1 VGTTGTARSDARR
14 HELGREGQM
23 TDPTTVTPVLT
34 ADFGIEAGSGGRMP
48 VYVHLIDHKGTRI
61 LVDTGIKDQH
71 PALFDMDPRLRA
83 WTEEV
88 DLASIDV
95 VVNTHLHA
103 DHCGGNYLFESRP
116 VYVQRRELDDA
127 LSLEDYTLHEWV
139 EAPGVR
145 YTALD
150 GETELVPGI
159 RLLPAPGHTDGSQ
172 IVVVDSGEQRLV
184 IAGDTAVWFGEL
196 DEPTTEGQRLIA
208 TLRPDAVWLSH
219 EHLPWKPST

>member
-1 VGTTGTARSDARR
+1 
-14 HELGREGQM
+14 M
-23 TDPTTVTPVLT
+23 TERATVTPVLT

-48 VYVHLIDHKGTRI
+48 VYVHLIDHGGTRI

-71 PALFDMDPRLRA
+71 PALSDMDPRLRA

-88 DLASIDV
+88 DLASIDI

-103 DHCGGNYLFESRP
+103 DHCGGNHLFAKHP
-116 VYVQRRELDDA
+116 VYVQRRELADA
-127 LSLEDYTLHEWV
+127 LSVEDYTLHEWV
-139 EAPGVR
+139 EAPGVS

-150 GETELVPGI
+150 GETEVVPGI

-172 IVVVDSGEQRLV
+172 IVVVDSGKQRLV

-196 DEPTTEGQRLIA
+196 DEPTTEGQKLIT

-219 EHLPWKPST
+219 EHLVWKPST

>member
-1 VGTTGTARSDARR
+1 
-14 HELGREGQM
+14 M
-23 TDPTTVTPVLT
+23 TERTTVTPVLT

-48 VYVHLIDHKGTRI
+48 VYVHVIDHEGTRI

-71 PALFDMDPRLRA
+71 PALSDMDPRLRA

-88 DLASIDV
+88 DLTSIDI

-103 DHCGGNYLFESRP
+103 DHCGGNHLFASRP

-145 YTALD
+145 YTAVD
-150 GETELVPGI
+150 GETQVVPGI

-196 DEPTTEGQRLIA
+196 DEPTTQGQRLIT
-208 TLRPDAVWLSH
+208 TLLPDAVWLSH
-219 EHLPWKPST
+219 EHLPWRPST

>member
-1 VGTTGTARSDARR
+1 
-14 HELGREGQM
+14 M
-23 TDPTTVTPVLT
+23 TPLLT

-48 VYVHLIDHKGTRI
+48 VYVHLIDHEGTRI
-61 LVDTGIKDQH
+61 LVDTGIKDRH
-71 PALFDMDPRLRA
+71 PALLDMDPRLRA
-83 WTEEV
+83 WTEGFELASV
-88 DLASIDV
+88 DL

-103 DHCGGNYLFESRP
+103 DHCGGNHLFASRP

-127 LSLEDYTLHEWV
+127 LSLDDYTLREWV

-145 YTALD
+145 YTAVD
-150 GETELVPGI
+150 GETEVVPGI
-159 RLLPAPGHTDGSQ
+159 RLLPAPGHTAGSQ

-196 DEPTTEGQRLIA
+196 DEPTTEGQRLIT
-208 TLRPDAVWLSH
+208 TLCPDAVWLSH

>member
-1 VGTTGTARSDARR
+1 
-14 HELGREGQM
+14 M
-23 TDPTTVTPVLT
+23 TDRTTVTPVLT

-88 DLASIDV
+88 DLAGSGV

-103 DHCGGNYLFESRP
+103 DHCGGNHLFESRP

-127 LSLEDYTLHEWV
+127 LSLEDYTLHE
-139 EAPGVR
+139 
-145 YTALD
+145 
-150 GETELVPGI
+150 
-159 RLLPAPGHTDGSQ
+159 
-172 IVVVDSGEQRLV
+172 
-184 IAGDTAVWFGEL
+184 
-196 DEPTTEGQRLIA
+196 
-208 TLRPDAVWLSH
+208 
-219 EHLPWKPST
+219 

>member
-1 VGTTGTARSDARR
+1 
-14 HELGREGQM
+14 M
-23 TDPTTVTPVLT
+23 TERTTVTPVLT

-48 VYVHLIDHKGTRI
+48 VYVHLIDHEGTRI

-71 PALFDMDPRLRA
+71 PALLDMDPRLRA

-88 DLASIDV
+88 DLASIDI

-103 DHCGGNYLFESRP
+103 DHCGGNHLFASRP

-145 YTALD
+145 YTAVD
-150 GETELVPGI
+150 GETPVVPGI

-196 DEPTTEGQRLIA
+196 DEPTTQGQRLIT
-208 TLRPDAVWLSH
+208 TLLPDAVWLSH
-219 EHLPWKPST
+219 EHLPWRPST

>member
-1 VGTTGTARSDARR
+1 
-14 HELGREGQM
+14 M
-23 TDPTTVTPVLT
+23 TERATVTPVLT

-48 VYVHLIDHKGTRI
+48 VYVHLIDHRGTRI

-103 DHCGGNYLFESRP
+103 DHCGGNHLFESRP

-127 LSLEDYTLHEWV
+127 LSLEDYTLREWV
-139 EAPGVR
+139 KAPGVR
-145 YTALD
+145 YTAVD
-150 GETELVPGI
+150 GETEVVPGI

-172 IVVVDSGEQRLV
+172 IVVVDSGEQRQV

-196 DEPTTEGQRLIA
+196 DEPTTEGQRLIT

-219 EHLPWKPST
+219 EHLPWTPST

>member
-1 VGTTGTARSDARR
+1 
-14 HELGREGQM
+14 M

-48 VYVHLIDHKGTRI
+48 VYVHLIDHGGTRI

-71 PALFDMDPRLRA
+71 PALSDMDPRLRA

-88 DLASIDV
+88 DLASIDI

-103 DHCGGNYLFESRP
+103 DHCGGNHLFAKHP
-116 VYVQRRELDDA
+116 VYVQRRELADA
-127 LSLEDYTLHEWV
+127 LSVEDYTLHEWV
-139 EAPGVR
+139 EAPGVS

-150 GETELVPGI
+150 GETEVVPGI

-172 IVVVDSGEQRLV
+172 IVVVDSGKQRLV

-196 DEPTTEGQRLIA
+196 DEPTTEGQKLIT

-219 EHLPWKPST
+219 EHLVWKPST

>member
-1 VGTTGTARSDARR
+1 
-14 HELGREGQM
+14 M
-23 TDPTTVTPVLT
+23 TERATVTPVLT
-34 ADFGIEAGSGGRMP
+34 ADVGIEAGSGGRMP
-48 VYVHLIDHKGTRI
+48 VYVHLIDHGGTRI

-71 PALFDMDPRLRA
+71 PALSDMDPRLRA

-88 DLASIDV
+88 DLASIDI

-103 DHCGGNYLFESRP
+103 DHCGGNHLFESRP

-127 LSLEDYTLHEWV
+127 LSLEDYTLREWV

-145 YTALD
+145 YTAVD
-150 GETELVPGI
+150 GETEVVPGI

-172 IVVVDSGEQRLV
+172 IVVVDSGEQLLV

-196 DEPTTEGQRLIA
+196 DEPTTEGQRLIT
-208 TLRPDAVWLSH
+208 TLRPDTVWLSH

>member
-1 VGTTGTARSDARR
+1 
-14 HELGREGQM
+14 
-23 TDPTTVTPVLT
+23 
-34 ADFGIEAGSGGRMP
+34 
-48 VYVHLIDHKGTRI
+48 VHLIDHEGTRI

-83 WTEEV
+83 WTDKV
-88 DLASIDV
+88 DLASIDI

-103 DHCGGNYLFESRP
+103 DHCGGNHLFASRP
-116 VYVQRRELDDA
+116 VYVQRREFDDA
-127 LSLEDYTLHEWV
+127 LSLEDYTLREWV

-145 YTALD
+145 YTEVD
-150 GETELVPGI
+150 GETEVVPGI

-172 IVVVDSGEQRLV
+172 IVVVDGGEQRLV

-196 DEPTTEGQRLIA
+196 DEPTTEGQRLIT

-219 EHLPWKPST
+219 EHLPWMPST